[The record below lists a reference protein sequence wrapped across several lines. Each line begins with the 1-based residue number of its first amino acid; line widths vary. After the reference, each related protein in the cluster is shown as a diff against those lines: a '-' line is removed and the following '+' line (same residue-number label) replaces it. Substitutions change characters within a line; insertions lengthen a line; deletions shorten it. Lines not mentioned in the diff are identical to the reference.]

1 MSKRSLLAR
10 LTGWPNI
17 TTKYRAHWRVMV
29 HTHPLILKL
38 LEDNADGDTRRASL
52 AEWHRAER
60 PVVDVLRGTTSL
72 FRIDGPRQF
81 LGSETFAM
89 GSLIESR
96 SLIESPGVTAHL
108 DPVETLHL
116 EERVRKAIEQEIL
129 RWIAEQGLQDR
140 PPAEAHLYRDIADP
154 QAVRRML
161 NWVGRDRWTVAKSYV
176 R

>member
-10 LTGWPNI
+10 LAGWPNI
-17 TTKYRAHWRVMV
+17 TTKYRAHWRVMI

-60 PVVDVLRGTTSL
+60 PVLDVLRGTTSL
-72 FRIDGPRQF
+72 LRIDGPRQF
-81 LGSETFAM
+81 LGSESFAM
-89 GSLIESR
+89 GSLIES
-96 SLIESPGVTAHL
+96 PGVTTHL

-116 EERVRKAIEQEIL
+116 EERVRQAIEKEIL
-129 RWIAEQGLQDR
+129 RWIDEHGLQDR
-140 PPAEAHLYRDIADP
+140 PAIEPHVDRDVADP
-154 QAVRRML
+154 KALARIL
-161 NWVGRDRWTVAKSYV
+161 DWVGHSRWMDAKSYV

>member
-17 TTKYRAHWRVMV
+17 TNKYRAHWRVMI
-29 HTHPLILKL
+29 HTHPLVLQL

-52 AEWHRAER
+52 AEWYRAER
-60 PVVDVLRGTTSL
+60 PVLDVLRGTTSL

-81 LGSETFAM
+81 FGSGTFAM
-89 GSLIESR
+89 G

-116 EERVRKAIEQEIL
+116 EERVRNAIEKEIVC
-129 RWIAEQGLQDR
+129 WIAEQGLQDR
-140 PPAEAHLYRDIADP
+140 PPVEARLDRDIKDP
-154 QAVRRML
+154 SAIRRMI
-161 NWVGRDRWTVAKSYV
+161 NWTRRSRWMESQSYV